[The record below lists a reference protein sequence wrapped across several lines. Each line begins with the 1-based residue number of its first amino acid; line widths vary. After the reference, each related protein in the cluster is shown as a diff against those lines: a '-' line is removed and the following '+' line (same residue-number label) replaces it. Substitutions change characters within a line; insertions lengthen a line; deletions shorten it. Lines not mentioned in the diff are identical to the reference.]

1 MKQTHFLLSSI
12 LVISLFSGCATTSQP
27 NPALPQQ
34 AASLKEYI
42 ALKRGSETLS
52 YTVVAEKE
60 NQTLIEYRTYD
71 EAMNVADA
79 RAMMDVLDDSKGY
92 CEQLGGLSIYGDQ
105 AIKEINTHPTALSL
119 DYVNYKNT
127 MQKQGL
133 GKYEGFFQCLSPK
146 DGFAITFMKDH
157 VEVRQ
162 SAILGNQ
169 RDLKETYSRFYMI
182 QHEHKQSLGV
192 KTWLKSTKYAQ
203 FLTNY
208 TSFKEILGLEKNS
221 SILPWRYERILGAH
235 KYCTYYGGEFY
246 VSNAFTQSQ
255 LMNMDEYLFT
265 RINAMSPTT
274 INVFMNQDTFI
285 CKNKDAKKAF
295 RLVHSDKQLEFKQ
308 GE

>member
-1 MKQTHFLLSSI
+1 MKQTLSLLSSI
-12 LVISLFSGCATTSQP
+12 LALSFFNGCATSAQPSTALSQ
-27 NPALPQQ
+27 AT
-34 AASLKEYI
+34 SLKEYI
-42 ALKRGSETLS
+42 AFKRGSEILS
-52 YTVVAEKE
+52 YAVVAEKE

-79 RAMMDVLDDSKGY
+79 RAMMDVLDDAKGY
-92 CEQLGGLSIYGDQ
+92 CELIGGLSIYGDQ
-105 AIKEINTHPTALSL
+105 AIKEINTHPTALSI
-119 DYVNYKNT
+119 DYVNYKST

-133 GKYEGFFQCLSPK
+133 GKYEGFYQCRSPK
-146 DGFAITFMKDH
+146 DGFAIVFMKDH

-182 QHEHKQSLGV
+182 QHAHLQSLGL

-208 TSFKEILGLEKNS
+208 TSFEEILGLDKNS

-255 LMNMDEYLFT
+255 SMSIDDYLFT
-265 RINAMSPTT
+265 RINAMSSTT

-285 CKNKDAKKAF
+285 CKNKDPKKAF
-295 RLVHSDKQLEFKQ
+295 RLIHSDKQLEFTQ